1 MEQVFSQ
8 LSKIKQIEPS
18 ESFYLK
24 IDQRVRGLET
34 VSYLWVSVAA
44 CILMAIFSIE
54 FFITLE
60 KNQNASL
67 TQVIIKTNNLLYNE

>member
-44 CILMAIFSIE
+44 GILMAIFSIE

>member
-18 ESFYLK
+18 ESLYLK

-44 CILMAIFSIE
+44 GILMAIFSIE

-60 KNQNASL
+60 KNQNESL